1 MSDDVPRCPK
11 CRRPV
16 AAWRL
21 DHCVYCGTA
30 LPPDFREKYPE
41 PEALRRTEIKELPP
55 EAARQLELMKV
66 LPSEK
71 PSKSRTILFAM
82 GLVTIPVF
90 AILFYLMYSILSR
103 YSPGSAW
110 VVGLA
115 ALAFFGYLG
124 WMTMRGKKR

>member
-1 MSDDVPRCPK
+1 
-11 CRRPV
+11 
-16 AAWRL
+16 
-21 DHCVYCGTA
+21 
-30 LPPDFREKYPE
+30 
-41 PEALRRTEIKELPP
+41 
-55 EAARQLELMKV
+55 MKV